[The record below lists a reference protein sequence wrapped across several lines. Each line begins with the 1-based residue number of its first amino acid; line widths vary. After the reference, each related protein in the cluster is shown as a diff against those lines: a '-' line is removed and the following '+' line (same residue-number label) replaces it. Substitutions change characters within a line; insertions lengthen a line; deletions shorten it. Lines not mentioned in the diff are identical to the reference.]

1 VQKIIDDTEA
11 GHQLAQ
17 WLLATSKGDQAAF
30 ACLLRSHWSRVYGQ
44 ALTYLKS
51 AEWAQELT
59 QDIFLKIW
67 SARERLP
74 EVEQFSDYLFIISRN
89 ELISALRKKGK
100 EFSEQSFEPEE
111 LIWRPDLQLQHK
123 ELYVSI
129 LTLIDQLPPV
139 RKKIFMM
146 SRMEGKSY
154 EEIALLHGISRNGVK
169 DHIVKALN
177 YLRTH
182 LGRIDPKL
190 LLLVLSQLFCVR

>member
-1 VQKIIDDTEA
+1 
-11 GHQLAQ
+11 
-17 WLLATSKGDQAAF
+17 
-30 ACLLRSHWSRVYGQ
+30 
-44 ALTYLKS
+44 
-51 AEWAQELT
+51 
-59 QDIFLKIW
+59 
-67 SARERLP
+67 AREGLP

-100 EFSEQSFEPEE
+100 EFSEQGFEPEE

-177 YLRTH
+177 YLRMH